1 MREFEGGYRIGGG
14 SFFFFNHEL
23 SLLDDLISLIDRY
36 TPREGTMDN

>member
-1 MREFEGGYRIGGG
+1 MGTELEEGA
-14 SFFFFNHEL
+14 SFFFNHEL